1 MVLIYARPV
10 SIYDKMI
17 IIRMGRKF
25 QLCHKKRY
33 YCANSLQGVTSLPV
47 SIPLEKVQVYPVSI
61 PYPLSFSL
69 SWPRALFMS
78 SPVDNLDGLHRRISK
93 AEIAPA
99 GKFELSFDVN
109 LFKKLSYVHIFRLG
123 VYAKI

>member
-1 MVLIYARPV
+1 MVVIYARPV

-17 IIRMGRKF
+17 TIRMGRKSR
-25 QLCHKKRY
+25 LCHKKRY
-33 YCANSLQGVTSLPV
+33 YYANSLQGVTSLPV
-47 SIPLEKVQVYPVSI
+47 SIPLEKVQVYPVPI

-69 SWPRALFMS
+69 SWPRALFTS
-78 SPVDNLDGLHRRISK
+78 SPVDNLDGIHRRISK

-109 LFKKLSYVHIFRLG
+109 FI
-123 VYAKI
+123 

>member
-1 MVLIYARPV
+1 MVVIYARPV

-17 IIRMGRKF
+17 TIRMGCKF
-25 QLCHKKRY
+25 RLCHKKRY
-33 YCANSLQGVTSLPV
+33 YYANSLQGVTSLPV
-47 SIPLEKVQVYPVSI
+47 SIPLEKVQVYPYPVSI

-69 SWPRALFMS
+69 SWPHALFTS

-109 LFKKLSYVHIFRLG
+109 FIL
-123 VYAKI
+123 KIILCTYI